1 MDEEKPI
8 EINNDNV
15 EKPEVKGKSITSLVL
30 GIISVVTL
38 CFTSYTMWISLI
50 CGILGLIFGILG
62 IKNEN
67 AKSMAKTGIILSV
80 IALVVVVVL
89 ILILIGIVL
98 LGMGGI
104 ILSAMSA
111 I

>member
-1 MDEEKPI
+1 MDETKAI

-15 EKPEVKGKSITSLVL
+15 ETPETKGKSIASLVL
-30 GIISVVTL
+30 GIVSVVTL

-62 IKNEN
+62 MKNEN

-80 IALVVVVVL
+80 IALAVVIVLIVVL
-89 ILILIGIVL
+89 IGVLL

-104 ILSAMSA
+104 MLSAIGS

>member
-15 EKPEVKGKSITSLVL
+15 EKPEAKGKSITSLVL

-62 IKNEN
+62 MKNEN
-67 AKSMAKTGIILSV
+67 AKSMAKTGVILSV
-80 IALVVVVVL
+80 IALVVVVVV

-104 ILSAMSA
+104 FLSAMSA